1 MEKEIAELRRRLA
14 INGERPQTVEAN
26 ASDEMSQC
34 SEDVYCGPDSTL
46 SSRSRPLSAPLEPQ
60 PLPAP
65 LGLPRDSSIISQ
77 DDSPW
82 RLEDITLSRQ
92 RVARLFDQYLP
103 TSPFSFQKGL
113 VSVNDPLDTSH
124 ITTPFSPF

>member
-34 SEDVYCGPDSTL
+34 SEDVYCGPDSAL

-65 LGLPRDSSIISQ
+65 LALPRDSSIISQ

-82 RLEDITLSRQ
+82 RLEDVTLSRQ

-103 TSPFSFQKGL
+103 TFPSLLKRNWRL
-113 VSVNDPLDTSH
+113 L
-124 ITTPFSPF
+124 TTR

>member
-34 SEDVYCGPDSTL
+34 SEDVYCGPDSAL
-46 SSRSRPLSAPLEPQ
+46 SSRSRPLSAPLEQ
-60 PLPAP
+60 RPLPTP
-65 LGLPRDSSIISQ
+65 LALPRASSIISQ

-103 TSPFSFQKGL
+103 TSPSLPKTDWRL
-113 VSVNDPLDTSH
+113 L
-124 ITTPFSPF
+124 TTR